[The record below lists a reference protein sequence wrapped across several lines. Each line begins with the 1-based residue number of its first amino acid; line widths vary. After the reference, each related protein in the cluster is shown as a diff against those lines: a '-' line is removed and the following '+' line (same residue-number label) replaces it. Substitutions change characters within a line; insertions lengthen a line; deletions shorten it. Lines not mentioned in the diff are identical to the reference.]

1 VARLFQ
7 DPAALGLCLAELLG
21 RIAVGIRKQLSKK
34 FGSKG
39 VQVVEDN
46 VRVIRRGFDEV
57 IAVEPAAGDV
67 ADEPG
72 KVPRMPIL
80 LDSPNAEQ
88 GPGNPGRFW
97 EQVCS
102 LCQMG
107 QDGIADPFA
116 AISAIPAATGAVRD
130 MSGVRLEVP
139 DFIATK
145 CTGCGQC
152 WTQCPDSAIPGLV
165 NSIEDVLTAAIDASV
180 NGLRM
185 ERIRPI
191 AKHWAQAARKV
202 IDQNPAT
209 PIADVW
215 TLSYRAV
222 SEKLGWDTERKAAA
236 EPEFQAVNARLVEF
250 PLARTKPFYDAVESK
265 SKGMGG
271 LLSITINPEACKGCN
286 LCVEVCPDGALE
298 SARQDDALPPAR
310 GGMVNPLQL
319 SNFRRNR
326 FHGTI
331 GSGNTFT
338 EVCSP

>member
-1 VARLFQ
+1 LDVVLSPDPNVFRHSDPLDGLAAGGVFVIQSDLSPESFWQTLPARARQTIRERKIKLYVLDAFAIARQ
-7 DPAALGLCLAELLG
+7 EASDVELRYRMQGAAFMGAFFATSPLLAREG
-21 RIAVGIRKQLSKK
+21 ASEKSVFEGIRKQLAKK

-39 VQVVEDN
+39 EQVVEDN

-57 IAVEPAAGDV
+57 HAVEPAEGDV

-72 KVPRMPIL
+72 KVPHMPML

-97 EQVCS
+97 EQVCAV
-102 LCQMG
+102 CQMG

-139 DFIATK
+139 DFIAEK

-165 NSIEDVLTAAIDASV
+165 NSVEDVLTAAIDASV

-191 AKHWAQAARKV
+191 VKHWAREARKL
-202 IDQNPAT
+202 IDQNPNS
-209 PIADVW
+209 PLADVW
-215 TLSYRAV
+215 ALSYRAV
-222 SEKLGWDTERKAAA
+222 TDKLGWDAERKAAA
-236 EPEFQAVNARLVEF
+236 EPEFQAVNARLAE
-250 PLARTKPFYDAVESK
+250 L
-265 SKGMGG
+265 
-271 LLSITINPEACKGCN
+271 
-286 LCVEVCPDGALE
+286 
-298 SARQDDALPPAR
+298 SARPHQAVL
-310 GGMVNPLQL
+310 
-319 SNFRRNR
+319 
-326 FHGTI
+326 
-331 GSGNTFT
+331 
-338 EVCSP
+338 